1 MSDTLTAIRDGI
13 EEIFPEA
20 DEMDITPDTLLG
32 DIPEWDSMAAVNLQT
47 FLDDAFHVT
56 ISVDLLSEETSIEEL
71 ISFVEHPDKI
81 PETA

>member
-32 DIPEWDSMAAVNLQT
+32 ISRSGIPWQ
-47 FLDDAFHVT
+47 
-56 ISVDLLSEETSIEEL
+56 
-71 ISFVEHPDKI
+71 P
-81 PETA
+81 

>member
-1 MSDTLTAIRDGI
+1 
-13 EEIFPEA
+13 
-20 DEMDITPDTLLG
+20 
-32 DIPEWDSMAAVNLQT
+32 MAAVNLQT